1 MKAESSAPALVL
13 SGRRVPQVLDQRL
26 SQVVLIEHQQP
37 VEKLPAQGT
46 YDPFADGVRS
56 RRLRWAG
63 ENPDAFGG
71 EHGVEGAGE
80 TGLRGP

>member
-1 MKAESSAPALVL
+1 M
-13 SGRRVPQVLDQRL
+13 
-26 SQVVLIEHQQP
+26 VLIDDQQP
-37 VEKLPAQGT
+37 VEELPAQGT

-71 EHGVEGAGE
+71 EHGVEAGGE
-80 TGLRGP
+80 LAGRDL